1 MSIVQPAKE
10 KTAMPNIR
18 VEMFTGR
25 TAEQKREY
33 VDVVTR
39 ETCRILNCKPE
50 DVNIILD
57 EVARERWATGGKLW
71 SER

>member
-1 MSIVQPAKE
+1 
-10 KTAMPNIR
+10 MPMIR

-25 TAEQKREY
+25 SAEQKREY

-39 ETCRILNCKPE
+39 ETCRILNCKPD
-50 DVNIILD
+50 DVNIIIEEIPRD
-57 EVARERWATGGKLW
+57 RWATGGKLW

>member
-1 MSIVQPAKE
+1 
-10 KTAMPNIR
+10 MPMIH

-33 VDVVTR
+33 VEVVTR

-57 EVARERWATGGKLW
+57 EIPRDRWAFAGKLC
-71 SER
+71 SES

>member
-1 MSIVQPAKE
+1 M
-10 KTAMPNIR
+10 IR
-18 VEMFTGR
+18 VEMFAGR
-25 TAEQKREY
+25 TPEQKREY

-57 EVARERWATGGKLW
+57 EIPRERWATAGKLW

>member
-1 MSIVQPAKE
+1 M
-10 KTAMPNIR
+10 IR
-18 VEMFTGR
+18 VEMFAGR

-33 VDVVTR
+33 VAVVTR

-57 EVARERWATGGKLW
+57 EIPRERWATAGRLW
-71 SER
+71 SEQ